1 MSLKDEVVALQE
13 RLKGYEPGEA
23 VRPQDAAAVAA
34 LVRRAKLAPGVTAGA
49 LHRLLDALSESA
61 IDAA

>member
-1 MSLKDEVVALQE
+1 VSLREDAVALQE

-23 VRPQDAAAVAA
+23 VRPQDAAAVAS

-49 LHRLLDALSESA
+49 LHKLLEALADSA
-61 IDAA
+61 VDAA